1 MATVRAASGRALLV
15 LALIYLALPVIVVIA
30 FSLQGANRTGLPFE
44 GPSLRWFD
52 LVVSDSSFRDALLAT
67 LRVAAAA
74 AVTSTAIAFCGAL
87 ATARGKVPF
96 PGVIRGAGLL
106 PLIVPPVFIGF
117 AMLIAIGQF
126 DITPSLFT
134 VYLAHTL
141 VTLPLAWSVML
152 ARFDGFD
159 FSVEE
164 AARDL
169 GAGRLKVLTRVTLPM
184 TWRSLAGATLISF
197 AFSVDEFVVTNFVI
211 GNQNTLPVMIFSRLR
226 RAVDPSINA
235 IATLLLLTAILAG
248 ILAWLV
254 MRGGKESE
262 EPDFDEDSTA
272 ELNLPAGKER
282 AVA

>member
-1 MATVRAASGRALLV
+1 MASVRAASGRALLV
-15 LALIYLALPVIVVIA
+15 LVLIYLALPVFVVIF
-30 FSLQGANRTGLPFE
+30 FSFQGANRTGLPFE

-52 LVVSDSSFRDALLAT
+52 LVVSDSAFRAALLAT
-67 LRVAAAA
+67 LKVAAAA
-74 AVTSTAIAFCGAL
+74 AVTSTLIAFCGAL
-87 ATARGKVPF
+87 ATARGKVPM

-117 AMLIAIGQF
+117 AMLIAIGEF
-126 DITPSLFT
+126 NIMPSLFT

-141 VTLPLAWSVML
+141 VTIPLAWAVML

-169 GAGRLKVLTRVTLPM
+169 GAGKLKVLTRVTLPM
-184 TWRSLAGATLISF
+184 TWRSMVGAMLISF

-211 GNQNTLPVMIFSRLR
+211 GNENTLPVMIFSRLR

-248 ILAWLV
+248 VLAWLV
-254 MRGGKESE
+254 MRSGKKE
-262 EPDFDEDSTA
+262 EPALDE
-272 ELNLPAGKER
+272 EPAWPSSVPTGKGS

>member
-1 MATVRAASGRALLV
+1 MARVRSVSGKALLLLV
-15 LALIYLALPVIVVIA
+15 LFYLALPVLVVVA
-30 FSLQGANRTGLPFE
+30 FSFQEANRTGLPFE

-52 LVVSDSSFRDALLAT
+52 LVVSDDAFRNALFAT
-67 LRVAAAA
+67 LKVAAAA
-74 AVTSTAIAFCGAL
+74 SVTATAIAFLGAL
-87 ATARGKVPF
+87 ATARGHLPM
-96 PGVIRGAGLL
+96 PGVVRGAGLL

-117 AMLIAIGQF
+117 AMLIAIDEF
-126 DITPSLFT
+126 NITPSLFT

-169 GAGRLKVLTRVTLPM
+169 GAGRLKVLSRVTLPM
-184 TWRSLAGATLISF
+184 TWRSIAGATLISF

-211 GNQNTLPVMIFSRLR
+211 GNENTLPVLIFSRLR

-254 MRGGKESE
+254 MRGGKDE
-262 EPDFDEDSTA
+262 EPDFDADSNGA
-272 ELNLPAGKER
+272 VDRPAGKESL
-282 AVA
+282 VV

>member
-1 MATVRAASGRALLV
+1 MSAVRAVSGRALLALV
-15 LALIYLALPVIVVIA
+15 LLYLALPVLVVVV
-30 FSLQGANRTGLPFE
+30 FSVQEANRTGLPFE

-52 LVVSDSSFRDALLAT
+52 LVLNEAAFREALFAT
-67 LRVAAAA
+67 LKVAAGA
-74 AVTSTAIAFCGAL
+74 AVTSTAIAFLGAL
-87 ATARGKVPF
+87 ATARGKLPF

-117 AMLIAIGQF
+117 AMLIAIDEF
-126 DITPSLFT
+126 NITPSLFT

-141 VTLPLAWSVML
+141 VTLPLAWAVLL

-169 GAGRLKVLTRVTLPM
+169 GASRIKVLTRVTLPM
-184 TWRSLAGATLISF
+184 TWRSIAGATLISF

-211 GNQNTLPVMIFSRLR
+211 GNENTLPVLIFSRLR
-226 RAVDPSINA
+226 REIDPSINA

-248 ILAWLV
+248 VLAWLV
-254 MRGGKESE
+254 MRGGKDDGPDLDE
-262 EPDFDEDSTA
+262 EQRGAVDQ
-272 ELNLPAGKER
+272 PAGKES
-282 AVA
+282 AVV